1 MTKLINRYK
10 RHIIFI
16 AILIS
21 VAGLIYYAAKNTNNF
36 NIYGDMYS
44 HLKRGPNS
52 TFASKLGGGVD
63 YRNYRNPTY
72 DKGVFGYGSVNNELN
87 DVLPDNVERLGLW
100 VNSKHSSQALK
111 IGYDYKVASDL
122 ILTVT
127 FIYDADK
134 EQLSET
140 IRVKNGNK
148 GRLKEVLTS
157 KNMTESDLQKET
169 QTMVNKTV
177 IHAWLEIHPSRFS
190 EKDWGKISIKTP
202 QIFDRFEPTS

>member
-10 RHIIFI
+10 RDIIFV
-16 AILIS
+16 AILVS
-21 VAGLIYYAAKNTNNF
+21 VAGLIYYTAKNTNNS
-36 NIYGDMYS
+36 NIYGDIHS
-44 HLKRGPNS
+44 HLKSGPNS

-63 YRNYRNPTY
+63 YRNYRNPDY
-72 DKGVFGYGSVNNELN
+72 DNGIFGYGSVNNGFN
-87 DVLPDNVERLGLW
+87 DYFPNNVERLGMW
-100 VNSKHSSQALK
+100 VDSKHPSQALK
-111 IGYDYKVASDL
+111 IGYDYKVTSDL
-122 ILTVT
+122 TLTVT

-140 IRVKNGNK
+140 IRVKDGK
-148 GRLKEVLTS
+148 LEKLKEVLAS

-190 EKDWGKISIKTP
+190 EKDWGDVVIKKP
-202 QIFDRFEPTS
+202 NIRNEA